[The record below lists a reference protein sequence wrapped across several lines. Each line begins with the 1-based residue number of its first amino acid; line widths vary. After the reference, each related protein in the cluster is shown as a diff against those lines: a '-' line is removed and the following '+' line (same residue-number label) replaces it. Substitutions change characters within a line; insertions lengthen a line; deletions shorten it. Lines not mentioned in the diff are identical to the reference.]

1 MTYAVIAA
9 RPGKHICIRVVQ
21 SDCSHLAMHFSYKVF
36 CVVSGG
42 VFEPEVC
49 FEDLFFAWCGLIHL
63 GENLSAVID
72 PFAREIRCV
81 SHSIQLLQC
90 LGFLVEEYSDT
101 TSEGNNDSRNPNL
114 HDEDVVHLIV

>member
-21 SDCSHLAMHFSYKVF
+21 SDCSHLAMHFSNKVF

-42 VFEPEVC
+42 VFEPELGVK
-49 FEDLFFAWCGLIHL
+49 DSFFAWCRLIHL
-63 GENLSAVID
+63 GENLSAVVESFD
-72 PFAREIRCV
+72 REIRYV

-90 LGFLVEEYSDT
+90 LGFLVEVYSNT
-101 TSEGNNDSRNPNL
+101 TSEGNNDGRNHNL
-114 HDEDVVHLIV
+114 HDESADALIV